1 MAAQRIAARPPSA
14 LSGSV
19 GINAISPRRRGGKVA
34 FLGAGAHLLLRISA
48 HAGSTLRSPTGGGA
62 CRAHPRS
69 RGVDLTLLDD
79 IDEEEGSYPL
89 TRGRLRGA
97 LSVSGSGR
105 LIPAHAGSTPSR
117 LATLASTRAHPRSR
131 GVDNTRGRRIHVAV
145 GSSPLTRGRQCP
157 HLLQL
162 GEGGLIP
169 AHAGSTAPY
178 PARSRPARAHP
189 RSRGVDP
196 ADGGSDRLR
205 SGSSPLTRGRPSPRR
220 LGGLRRRLIPAHAG
234 STRGRGFHRRHGGGS
249 SPLTRGRPRRCHQ
262 ERKHWRLI
270 PAHAGSTNDPDDA
283 RLWRTAH
290 PRSRGVDV
298 SGFRALPG
306 GEGSSPLTRGRR
318 RRGSRVRA
326 CGPAHPRSRGVD
338 TKAPSNLS

>member
-189 RSRGVDP
+189 RSRGVD
-196 ADGGSDRLR
+196 SRFQ
-205 SGSSPLTRGRPSPRR
+205 T
-220 LGGLRRRLIPAHAG
+220 
-234 STRGRGFHRRHGGGS
+234 GFLSLLGS
-249 SPLTRGRPRRCHQ
+249 SPLTRGRPRRTQ
-262 ERKHWRLI
+262 PGRGPPGLI
-270 PAHAGSTNDPDDA
+270 PAHAGSTLLMVA
-283 RLWRTAH
+283 LTA
-290 PRSRGVDV
+290 
-298 SGFRALPG
+298 
-306 GEGSSPLTRGRR
+306 
-318 RRGSRVRA
+318 
-326 CGPAHPRSRGVD
+326 
-338 TKAPSNLS
+338 